1 MVKNRIELLV
11 LNFKLGIVISQWSST
26 MNHSSVYVYIYI
38 LTNKMQ
44 LKNPMELIV
53 NTHKSFPLCNFLWR
67 WHWATFEWVCEREC
81 IIMVHCMCECCGTA
95 KWRHWS
101 SWWRPH
107 CRTDWITRMNCM
119 VVLPMLLLCMFTL
132 IGSTANQRICF
143 GHREPRPY
151 GQVIAPTIGTMRTTM
166 VPVNMHSTTTTT
178 SLRYKRK
185 VSNL

>member
-1 MVKNRIELLV
+1 M
-11 LNFKLGIVISQWSST
+11 F
-26 MNHSSVYVYIYI
+26 IYI
-38 LTNKMQ
+38 NKQNATKKSNGINRKHTQIVSVMQ
-44 LKNPMELIV
+44 FPMAVTLSDI
-53 NTHKSFPLCNFLWR
+53 
-67 WHWATFEWVCEREC
+67 WVSVWEREC

-178 SLRYKRK
+178 SLRYTRK